1 MRAMLKFLALFRG
14 IITEREGLLIYSLV
28 FRFFCFGAFNFNL
41 AAPKTATMFVC
52 VWLTNT
58 ATQLDGWF
66 GCVLS

>member
-52 VWLTNT
+52 VCGSPIQPHSSTVG
-58 ATQLDGWF
+58 LDVF
-66 GCVLS
+66 